1 MKKKNK
7 HLPKQRKKKKIP
19 YLCDLLIGNLCGA
32 PLFQQLK
39 KQVQPSLYLN
49 ELVAQKYY
57 VEPLSKY

>member
-32 PLFQQLK
+32 PLFSTKKASATFIILK
-39 KQVQPSLYLN
+39 
-49 ELVAQKYY
+49 
-57 VEPLSKY
+57 